1 MDTKFGEYVKAK
13 RMEKEVNLR
22 KLAELLG
29 IVPAYMS
36 DIEKGRR
43 YPPDK
48 DKLYKIAE
56 ALHLTE
62 SETNEMFDLAALAKE
77 NTVSPDLPEY
87 IMGSEK
93 ARVALRMARD
103 INAGDKVWQ
112 EVIDMLEAQEK
123 GESDT

>member
-1 MDTKFGEYVKAK
+1 MNTEFGEYVKAK
-13 RMEKEVNLR
+13 RMEKGVNLR

-56 ALHLTE
+56 VLQLTE
-62 SETNEMFDLAALAKE
+62 KERDDMFDLAALA
-77 NTVSPDLPEY
+77 NDNAVSPDLPEY

-112 EVIDMLEAQEK
+112 DVIDMLEAQEK